1 MLNLW
6 RLQLLRLPFPFSR
19 FSLKHRTHGKRSDNP
34 TKEKQIK
41 IAMQPDLLPHKVS
54 PQVKREMRQRTD
66 EIFALAEDSE
76 NAAPLTPQE
85 LTPGEFMKHMNTSLE
100 YFFYRRPYNLH
111 NFNFY
116 LQVLAKQHKHREA
129 DQTIDRMRA
138 LGIAPDHYSYVH
150 WISAHARNKDAARVE
165 QLIAEAEAEGITKSV
180 EMLTGLILAFTKRAD
195 ALNAE
200 KVLREIEEAGMTPT
214 VVSYTAVIDAYKKAK
229 NYQKC
234 WELFDRV
241 HAAG

>member
-34 TKEKQIK
+34 IKEKQIK

-66 EIFALAEDSE
+66 EIFALAEESE

-100 YFFYRRPYNLH
+100 YFFSK
-111 NFNFY
+111 Y
-116 LQVLAKQHKHREA
+116 LFLYFAHFSLIVWL
-129 DQTIDRMRA
+129 RA
-138 LGIAPDHYSYVH
+138 FFSDFFF
-150 WISAHARNKDAARVE
+150 
-165 QLIAEAEAEGITKSV
+165 
-180 EMLTGLILAFTKRAD
+180 GLLSEKAYF
-195 ALNAE
+195 AE
-200 KVLREIEEAGMTPT
+200 KFLPNSIFLIVLFELSSIIL
-214 VVSYTAVIDAYKKAK
+214 SYFYIYVP
-229 NYQKC
+229 
-234 WELFDRV
+234 LFSNLRI
-241 HAAG
+241 